1 MRQTAADFRRSGDE
15 LPAWVTLPHSHAC
28 VVLRGAPFAVTF
40 GMDRPSPEDAARLV
54 VEERF
59 AGALVAILAGSVAM
73 GRATATSDLDLIVL
87 APDDPDVPYRES
99 FSAHGWP
106 VEAFIHDERSIEG
119 FFRHDARTGECAL
132 ATMIST
138 GIVIRDDGS
147 ADRLRRRAQSVI
159 DAGPPAVSEDEVR
172 DLRYTVTDLLDD
184 LRGDHD
190 GDESLLIAPSLAAGA
205 ATLFLTIN
213 GAWRSEEKWLLRR
226 LRDTDP
232 AVADRFV
239 LALRAH
245 QRGDAEPLI
254 AFAEEILDSS
264 GGPLFE
270 GYRASGAPLIA
281 GLEVPEGGTPGD

>member
-1 MRQTAADFRRSGDE
+1 
-15 LPAWVTLPHSHAC
+15 
-28 VVLRGAPFAVTF
+28 
-40 GMDRPSPEDAARLV
+40 MDRPSPEDAARLV

-59 AGALVAILAGSVAM
+59 AGAVVAILAGSVAM
-73 GRATATSDLDLIVL
+73 GRATATSDLDLIVV
-87 APDDPDVPYRES
+87 APEDPEVPYRES
-99 FSAHGWP
+99 FHAHGWP

-138 GIVIRDDGS
+138 GIVIRDDRS
-147 ADRLRRRAQSVI
+147 ASRLRRRAQAAI
-159 DAGPPAVSEDEVR
+159 DAGPPAVTEDDVR

-184 LRGDHD
+184 LRGDND
-190 GDESLLIAPSLAAGA
+190 GDESLLIGPSLASEV

-213 GAWRSEEKWLLRR
+213 GAWRSEGKWLLRR

-232 AVADRFV
+232 TVADRFV

-254 AFAEEILDSS
+254 AFAEEILEAS
-264 GGPLFE
+264 GGPLFD
-270 GYRASGAPLIA
+270 GYRASGTPLLA
-281 GLEVPEGGTPGD
+281 GLEPSKDASSSD